1 MIDRG
6 QTLNKMS
13 TLRRVCS
20 GCPVAGHCLREALA
34 EDPTTRA
41 VGPLRVG
48 HSGPVWRSIASVAVF
63 LEVTTDDDHDTLAA
77 WLLDGVL
84 RLRKLSHRRWEP
96 VLLDDPAA

>member
-1 MIDRG
+1 
-6 QTLNKMS
+6 
-13 TLRRVCS
+13 
-20 GCPVAGHCLREALA
+20 
-34 EDPTTRA
+34 
-41 VGPLRVG
+41 
-48 HSGPVWRSIASVAVF
+48 VF